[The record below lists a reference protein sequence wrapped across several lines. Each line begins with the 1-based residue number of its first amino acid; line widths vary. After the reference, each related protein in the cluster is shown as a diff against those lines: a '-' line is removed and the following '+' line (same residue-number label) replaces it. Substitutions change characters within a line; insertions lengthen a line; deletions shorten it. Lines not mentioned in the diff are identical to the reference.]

1 MTLSLLLV
9 IISRKYNRILY
20 IFLHKKYALK
30 NELAENDI
38 VEKSDEYL
46 ASEKG
51 RHVGAKDPN
60 IDALRPYENTST
72 SVSEK
77 DPRRKTLVRDGV
89 RRRGEISMRKMCG
102 DETE

>member
-1 MTLSLLLV
+1 M
-9 IISRKYNRILY
+9 
-20 IFLHKKYALK
+20 LK
-30 NELAENDI
+30 NELAESDI
-38 VEKSDEYL
+38 VAKSF

-51 RHVGAKDPN
+51 RHVGAKDSN

-72 SVSEK
+72 SVSGK